1 MLRCT
6 MITST
11 SLQLGLDDLLAD
23 LVHARRHGELGR
35 LALLA
40 YCDVRGWARQAG
52 EAGVAQ
58 RSAALFIE
66 HPCIS
71 RDAFLAQMDGLIAEL
86 EQLRVRLFG
95 RAVANRFWHTQY
107 AQFQPLVRH

>member
-40 YCDVRGWARQAG
+40 YCGVRCWARQAG
-52 EAGVAQ
+52 EAEVAE
-58 RSAALFIE
+58 RSTTLFTE
-66 HPCIS
+66 QPSIS
-71 RDAFLAQMDGLIAEL
+71 RDAFLSQMDGLIAEL
-86 EQLRVRLFG
+86 EQLRVQHFG
-95 RAVANRFWHTQY
+95 PAVANRFWYTQH
-107 AQFQPLVRH
+107 APLQPLAHH